1 LLPKVQKK
9 KCKGKKGA
17 SNNMEKNRLLIFAHY
32 YYPDVAATG
41 QILRDQAE
49 GLLDEYDVT
58 VICVVPSYGG
68 TIEEKYKTQKYYTE
82 NINGVKVIRVRVPEF
97 TKSNKISRIKNI
109 LAYFFGSI
117 GATIKMTGKQDYVYT
132 ISQPPVLGGVLGVI
146 GKWLK
151 HAKMIYCIQDFNP
164 EQVMACHYSNNKLL
178 LKVMLLV
185 DKFSC
190 KHSDL
195 VITVGRDMVDTLKE
209 RFHDKNVP
217 NYAVI
222 NNWADEKEIYPLPT
236 NEEHVKA
243 FKKKYGL
250 ENKYVFMYS
259 GNLGLYYDLKNIF
272 KVIEHIK
279 PHTKT
284 DDGREVVFAFV
295 GEGAVR
301 NDLIKYKEE
310 HHMDNV
316 VFIPYQDKKDL
327 NYSLNAGDV
336 QLVTNAKGIKGVSCP
351 SKFYGCA
358 SGGKPILG
366 VLEKDS
372 EISRVIEEAG
382 CGLVCEPEEYDKV
395 EENIDWYI
403 HNAGRDEVVEMGRN
417 GRDYL
422 MEHLTKELE
431 LQKYKEAIRGL

>member
-1 LLPKVQKK
+1 MVSMKEKK
-9 KCKGKKGA
+9 
-17 SNNMEKNRLLIFAHY
+17 RLLIFAHY

-41 QILRDQAE
+41 QILKDQAE
-49 GLLDEYDVT
+49 GLLDEFDVT

-82 NINGVKVIRVRVPEF
+82 DINGVNVIRVRVPEF

-117 GATIKMTGKQDYVYT
+117 AASFKTGKQDYVYT
-132 ISQPPVLGGVLGVI
+132 ISQPPVLGGMLGII
-146 GKWLK
+146 GKWTK

-164 EQVMACHYSNNKLL
+164 EQVMAVNYSKNKII
-178 LKVMLLV
+178 LKAMLLV

-195 VITVGRDMVDTLKE
+195 VVTVGRDMVNTLKD
-209 RFHDKNVP
+209 RFHDKHVP

-222 NNWADEKEIYPLPT
+222 NNWVDEKEIYPLPSDDE
-236 NEEHVKA
+236 NVVA

-250 ENKYVFMYS
+250 ENKYVIMYS
-259 GNLGLYYDLKNIF
+259 GNLGLYYDLKNLI

-279 PHTKT
+279 PKT
-284 DDGREVVFAFV
+284 RTIDGREVVFAFV

-301 NDLIKYKEE
+301 NDLVQYKEE

-336 QLVTNAKGIKGVSCP
+336 QLVTNAKGIKGISCP

-366 VLEKDS
+366 VLENES
-372 EISRVIEEAG
+372 EIRMVMEEAG
-382 CGLVCEPEEYDKV
+382 CGLVCDPEEYDKV
-395 EENIDWYI
+395 EENIVWFI
-403 HNAGRDEVVEMGRN
+403 NNADKEEVTRMGQKGRS
-417 GRDYL
+417 YL
-422 MEHLTKELE
+422 MEHLTKELG
-431 LQKYKEAIRGL
+431 LQKYREAIKAL